1 MAKHRTAP
9 SPEPAPSQDPV
20 LETAPTA
27 PASPLPEPPDQDVII
42 EPPLSQIP
50 VPELTGPQC
59 EAELAKREHYP
70 RFWFTG
76 THEHSSVIFF
86 QFSPECAVRCVGT
99 DIGSTV
105 RASVFAADQ
114 LSSPRIYPE
123 TSKQ

>member
-1 MAKHRTAP
+1 M
-9 SPEPAPSQDPV
+9 SDN
-20 LETAPTA
+20 
-27 PASPLPEPPDQDVII
+27 
-42 EPPLSQIP
+42 
-50 VPELTGPQC
+50 TGPITHAEARQILSRFNASHWMSTEQEHARYTIPGDPRRDDDIRLAAYIDQC
-59 EAELAKREHYP
+59 EAALAKREHYP

-99 DIGSTV
+99 DIGSKV
-105 RASVFAADQ
+105 RESVFAANE